1 MTGEERRKKIIE
13 QLCESPS
20 PLSGSRLA
28 NLLGVSRQVIVQD
41 VALLRADHHDIIST
55 SNGYLLQGA
64 QKPQREFFVVH
75 QDNRILD
82 ELYTIV
88 DLGGRILNVQVRH
101 QVYGNFSAQ
110 LNVKSRKDAKKLA
123 DDIATGNCAPLKNLT
138 KDEHF
143 HLVEADS
150 TEDLD
155 LIEKELRHKGYLKE

>member
-1 MTGEERRKKIIE
+1 M
-13 QLCESPS
+13 
-20 PLSGSRLA
+20 
-28 NLLGVSRQVIVQD
+28 
-41 VALLRADHHDIIST
+41 ST

-64 QKPQREFFVVH
+64 KKSQREFFVVH
-75 QDNRILD
+75 QDDRILD

-110 LNVKSRKDAKKLA
+110 INVKSRKDAKKLA
-123 DDIATGNCAPLKNLT
+123 DDIAAGNCAPLKNLT
-138 KDEHF
+138 QDEHF